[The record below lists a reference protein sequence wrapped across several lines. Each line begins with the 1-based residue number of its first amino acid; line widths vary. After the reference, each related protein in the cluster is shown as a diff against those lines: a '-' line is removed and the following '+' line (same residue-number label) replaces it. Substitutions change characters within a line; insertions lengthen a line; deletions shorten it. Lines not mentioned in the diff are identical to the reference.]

1 MARPLATDTI
11 VAIATGAG
19 PAGIGIVRISGPA
32 ALEIGCRLHRVRH
45 QPSHTL
51 RYAMIREPITGE
63 ILDDALVAVFR
74 APRSF
79 TGEDV
84 VEIQG
89 HGGSV
94 TLKRVFSACLAAGA
108 RAARA
113 GEFSERAFTNGRLDL
128 AQAEA
133 VADLIAA
140 GTVAAQRAARRQAA
154 GELSDEVRTAG
165 SLLKGVLAR
174 IHASID
180 FPEEVGEIDAPA
192 VAAGLASAGERLR
205 RLFSGA
211 AYGRRLRDGIRVVLT
226 GRPNVGKSSLLNA
239 LAGSDRAIV
248 TPIPGT
254 TRDIVW
260 EDLEIDGI
268 PVRALD
274 TAGIRATTDPIERIG
289 VDRARQAVESADIVV
304 AVLDAESGLEP
315 EDHLML
321 AGLAER
327 LCIVAI
333 NKSDRGDAHTLT
345 TTLRSTLPEGCRI
358 VATTA
363 PRSIGIDALR
373 RAIGA
378 AAGAPGAGAD
388 APLVTSARHEAA
400 ILRALKD
407 IEEAER
413 TLAVGLPP
421 ELIAV
426 DIHAALQA
434 LGEITGETAREDIIA
449 GIFARFCIGK

>member
-19 PAGIGIVRISGPA
+19 PAGIGIVRISGPT

-211 AYGRRLRDGIRVVLT
+211 AYARRLRDGIRVVLT

-239 LAGSDRAIV
+239 LARSDRAIV

-321 AGLAER
+321 AGLSER